1 MIQQVKGLNPA
12 AMDSEVLEVGG
23 ISVPKP
29 VVLPIVESGLSVL
42 KTLGGVPFS
51 GMPVPTGEDD
61 VGFETVVGG
70 TVMGAV
76 VVGVGVET
84 DGVMDAGVEEE
95 DDDDDDG

>member
-42 KTLGGVPFS
+42 KTLGGVPFLQQHMIVYYFKIIS
-51 GMPVPTGEDD
+51 FMS
-61 VGFETVVGG
+61 
-70 TVMGAV
+70 
-76 VVGVGVET
+76 
-84 DGVMDAGVEEE
+84 
-95 DDDDDDG
+95 